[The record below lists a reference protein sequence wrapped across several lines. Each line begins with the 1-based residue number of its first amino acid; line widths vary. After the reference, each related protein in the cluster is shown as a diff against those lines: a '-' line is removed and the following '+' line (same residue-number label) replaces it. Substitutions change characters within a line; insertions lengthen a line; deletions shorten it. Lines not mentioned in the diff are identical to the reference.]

1 MSEYDNVVVEKLRLK
16 GKAALGV
23 KGDGI
28 RKKKKQKQK
37 QKKRIDGFSQLV
49 REDDHDLSGR
59 NITSL
64 VDCSKEKVRDTHGGG
79 GKGLYEDMLTA
90 AERRYLQQWEKI
102 DLQRMSKMASKS
114 HRDRIQEFNQRL
126 ANLSEHHDI
135 PKVGPG

>member
-49 REDDHDLSGR
+49 REDDHDLSG
-59 NITSL
+59 
-64 VDCSKEKVRDTHGGG
+64 
-79 GKGLYEDMLTA
+79 
-90 AERRYLQQWEKI
+90 
-102 DLQRMSKMASKS
+102 
-114 HRDRIQEFNQRL
+114 
-126 ANLSEHHDI
+126 
-135 PKVGPG
+135 